1 VTFAP
6 IPYERFWNTDANV
19 ILLNTLYIYKMSCK
33 EVNLFMI
40 LEMFPQVPYTTVYW
54 AGANVLHVWSVIC

>member
-40 LEMFPQVPYTTVYW
+40 LEMFPQVPYTTVY
-54 AGANVLHVWSVIC
+54 